1 MTDTHCPACHVLLD
15 LPKFATGACEWC
27 GHRLPPDQVSHARDR
42 VALKTSARQRMHQ
55 GDDAPVGAATK
66 ASFAPRLLNFL
77 GLGVILALVGYLAA
91 NAIRDGRLHADTT
104 VSIVCLLAL
113 IGVSAL
119 MIIRGRLPRRPRPV
133 R

>member
-1 MTDTHCPACHVLLD
+1 
-15 LPKFATGACEWC
+15 
-27 GHRLPPDQVSHARDR
+27 
-42 VALKTSARQRMHQ
+42 MHQ

-66 ASFAPRLLNFL
+66 ASFSPRLLNFL
-77 GLGVILALVGYLAA
+77 GLGVILALTGHLTAS
-91 NAIRDGRLHADTT
+91 AIRDGRLHADTT